1 VVAVLNVAEW
11 WPAITVGAVVVTAAG
26 RVVIVCWSLRGT
38 QPEDRPEI
46 IRALAEM
53 FRWWRLR

>member
-1 VVAVLNVAEW
+1 MLNLAEW
-11 WPAITVGAVVVTAAG
+11 WPVVTVSVVVVTG
-26 RVVIVCWSLRGT
+26 VVKVTIVCWSLRDT
-38 QPEDRPEI
+38 KPEDRAEI